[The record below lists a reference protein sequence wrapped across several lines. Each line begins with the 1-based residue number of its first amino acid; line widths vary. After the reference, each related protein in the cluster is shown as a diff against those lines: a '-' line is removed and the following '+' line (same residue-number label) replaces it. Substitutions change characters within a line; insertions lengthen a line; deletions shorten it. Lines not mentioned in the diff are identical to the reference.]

1 MRTIPH
7 LCTVSAAGCFAFGI
21 LSVNGGRI
29 CQEIT
34 QPDPRLAV
42 CTAADL
48 THTTSKE
55 ERNMALDYR
64 KAAQGVL
71 DNIGGA
77 SNVAS
82 AAHCA
87 TRLRLVIKD
96 NSKVNKEAVE
106 NVEGVKGCFE
116 ASGQLQVIFGTGT
129 VNKVFDE
136 FISISGVEAGTKETA
151 KEAAAQKQN
160 PFMRAIKTLGDVFVP
175 IIPAI
180 VASGLL
186 NGILGGLANAFPNLA
201 GSDYYNMI
209 NLFAG
214 AALSML
220 PILIAVSAAKK
231 FGGNPYLAA
240 VIGFIMIHP
249 NLINAWSVATMKA
262 ADIPVW
268 KVFGL
273 TIQQTGYQG
282 HVIPVIIAIL
292 FMSTLEKWLHKH
304 VPEIIDL
311 FVTPLVTV
319 LVTGVLTMT
328 IIGPIFKVVEDWI
341 LLAAQTLIGLPFGI
355 GGLLIGF
362 FYAFTVVAGFHHMYN
377 MIEAQMVSQDPP
389 ANIWMPVATAANVG
403 QGAAAMAVAF
413 KTKSEKTKSLA
424 LPASLSA
431 FLGITE
437 PAIFGVNIRYRT
449 PFIAGCFGGAIG
461 GMIASLFGIKATA
474 YGITG
479 LFGFLITTDFW
490 LQYAIVMIASFAVAF
505 IISFILYK
513 DPETVAKA
521 APEAAKAADPLE
533 KDVQQAVESPVKETI
548 VYAPA
553 EGEAIPSS
561 EVEDPTFAS
570 EALGKGMAIRPS
582 SGKIFAPFDGTVD
595 MVFDTKHAVAVS
607 SDSGVEVLIHVGI
620 DTVNMKGEGFTAHVN
635 SGDSVKKG
643 DLLLEFDMDKI
654 RAAGY
659 KTTIPVI
666 VTNSDDYNDV
676 KAMKTG
682 PVKPGDEV
690 LKVC

>member
-1 MRTIPH
+1 M
-7 LCTVSAAGCFAFGI
+7 S
-21 LSVNGGRI
+21 
-29 CQEIT
+29 
-34 QPDPRLAV
+34 
-42 CTAADL
+42 
-48 THTTSKE
+48 
-55 ERNMALDYR
+55 LDYR

-87 TRLRLVIKD
+87 TRLRLVIND
-96 NSKVNKEAVE
+96 NSKVNTAAIE

-116 ASGQLQVIFGTGT
+116 ASGQLQIIFGTGT

-136 FISISGVEAGTKETA
+136 FIAISGVEAGTKESA

-160 PFMRAIKTLGDVFVP
+160 PFFRAIKTLGDVFVP

-186 NGILGGLANAFPNLA
+186 NGLLGGLSNAIPSLQN
-201 GSDYYNMI
+201 SSYYNMI
-209 NLFAG
+209 NLMAG

-220 PILIAVSAAKK
+220 PILIAISAAKK

-240 VIGFIMIHP
+240 VIGFVMIHP
-249 NLINAWSVATMKA
+249 NLINAWSVATMDA
-262 ADIPVW
+262 AKIPVW
-268 KVFGL
+268 NVFGL

-304 VPEIIDL
+304 VPEILDL

-319 LVTGVLTMT
+319 LVTGILTMT
-328 IIGPIFKVVEDWI
+328 IIGPVFKVVEDWI
-341 LLAAQTLIGLPFGI
+341 LIGARTIITLPFGV

-377 MIEAQMVSQDPP
+377 MIEAQMVSQNPP

-413 KTKSEKTKSLA
+413 KTKNEKTKSMA

-437 PAIFGVNIRYRT
+437 PAIFGVNIRYRK
-449 PFIAGCFGGAIG
+449 PFIAGCCGGAVG
-461 GMIASLFGIKATA
+461 GMLASLFGIKATA

-490 LQYAIVMIASFAVAF
+490 LQYAIVMAVSFVVAFAVSY
-505 IISFILYK
+505 ISYK
-513 DPETVAKA
+513 DETPAQA
-521 APEAAKAADPLE
+521 APVVEKAEIPAGQKPAETAEKPAKEGADGQE
-533 KDVQQAVESPVKETI
+533 KK
-548 VYAPA
+548 VYAPIN
-553 EGEAIPSS
+553 GEAIPSAQ
-561 EVEDPTFAS
+561 VDDPTFAS
-570 EALGKGMAIRPS
+570 EALGKGLAIIPS
-582 SGKIFAPFDGTVD
+582 EGKVYAPFDGTVE
-595 MVFDTKHAVAVS
+595 MLFDTKHAVAVT
-607 SDSGVEVLIHVGI
+607 SDDGVEVLIHVGV
-620 DTVNMKGEGFTAHVN
+620 DTVNLKGEGYTAHTAT
-635 SGDSVKKG
+635 GEKVKKG
-643 DLLLEFDMDKI
+643 QLLLEFDMDRIKK
-654 RAAGY
+654 AGY
-659 KTTIPVI
+659 QTVTPVI
-666 VTNSDDYNDV
+666 VTNSDEYKNV
-676 KAMKTG
+676 RVVKTG
-682 PVKPGDEV
+682 SVRAGDEV
-690 LKVC
+690 LTVC

>member
-1 MRTIPH
+1 M
-7 LCTVSAAGCFAFGI
+7 S
-21 LSVNGGRI
+21 
-29 CQEIT
+29 
-34 QPDPRLAV
+34 
-42 CTAADL
+42 
-48 THTTSKE
+48 
-55 ERNMALDYR
+55 LDYR

-87 TRLRLVIKD
+87 TRLRLVIND
-96 NSKVNKEAVE
+96 NSKVNTAAIE

-116 ASGQLQVIFGTGT
+116 ASGQLQIIFGTGT

-136 FISISGVEAGTKETA
+136 FIAISGVEAGTKESA

-160 PFMRAIKTLGDVFVP
+160 PFFRAIKTLGDVFVP

-186 NGILGGLANAFPNLA
+186 NGLLGGLSNAIPSLQN
-201 GSDYYNMI
+201 SSYYNMI
-209 NLFAG
+209 NLMAG

-220 PILIAVSAAKK
+220 PILIAISAAKK

-240 VIGFIMIHP
+240 VIGFVMIHP
-249 NLINAWSVATMKA
+249 NLINAWSVATMDA
-262 ADIPVW
+262 AKIPVW
-268 KVFGL
+268 NVFGL

-304 VPEIIDL
+304 VPEILDL

-319 LVTGVLTMT
+319 LVTGILTMT
-328 IIGPIFKVVEDWI
+328 IIGPVFKVVEDWI
-341 LLAAQTLIGLPFGI
+341 LIGARTIITLPFGV

-377 MIEAQMVSQDPP
+377 MIEAQMVSQNPP

-413 KTKSEKTKSLA
+413 KTKNEKTKSMA

-437 PAIFGVNIRYRT
+437 PAIFGVNIRYRK
-449 PFIAGCFGGAIG
+449 PFIAGCCGGAVG
-461 GMIASLFGIKATA
+461 GMLASLFGIKATA

-490 LQYAIVMIASFAVAF
+490 LQYAIVMAVSFVVAFAVSY
-505 IISFILYK
+505 ISYK
-513 DPETVAKA
+513 DEAPAQAAPVVEKA
-521 APEAAKAADPLE
+521 AIPAGQKPAETAEEPAKEDADGQE
-533 KDVQQAVESPVKETI
+533 KK
-548 VYAPA
+548 VYAPIN
-553 EGEAIPSS
+553 GEAIPSAQ
-561 EVEDPTFAS
+561 VDDPTFAS
-570 EALGKGMAIRPS
+570 EALGKGLAIIPS
-582 SGKIFAPFDGTVD
+582 EGKVYAPFDGTVE
-595 MVFDTKHAVAVS
+595 MLFDTKHAVAVT
-607 SDSGVEVLIHVGI
+607 SDDGVEVLIHVGV
-620 DTVNMKGEGFTAHVN
+620 DTVNLKGEGYTAHTAT
-635 SGDSVKKG
+635 GEKVKKG
-643 DLLLEFDMDKI
+643 QLLLEFDMDRIKK
-654 RAAGY
+654 AGY
-659 KTTIPVI
+659 QTVTPVI
-666 VTNSDDYNDV
+666 VTNSDEYKNV
-676 KAMKTG
+676 QVVKTG
-682 PVKPGDEV
+682 SVRAGDEV
-690 LKVC
+690 LTVC

>member
-1 MRTIPH
+1 M
-7 LCTVSAAGCFAFGI
+7 S
-21 LSVNGGRI
+21 
-29 CQEIT
+29 
-34 QPDPRLAV
+34 
-42 CTAADL
+42 
-48 THTTSKE
+48 
-55 ERNMALDYR
+55 LDYR

-87 TRLRLVIKD
+87 TRLRLVIND
-96 NSKVNKEAVE
+96 NSKVNTAAIE

-116 ASGQLQVIFGTGT
+116 ASGQLQIIFGTGT

-136 FISISGVEAGTKETA
+136 FIAISGVEAGTKESA

-160 PFMRAIKTLGDVFVP
+160 PFFRAIKTLGDVFVP

-186 NGILGGLANAFPNLA
+186 NGLLGGLSNAIPSLQN
-201 GSDYYNMI
+201 SSYYNMI
-209 NLFAG
+209 NLMAG

-220 PILIAVSAAKK
+220 PILIAISAAKK

-240 VIGFIMIHP
+240 VIGFVMIHP
-249 NLINAWSVATMKA
+249 NLINAWSVATMDA
-262 ADIPVW
+262 AKIPVW
-268 KVFGL
+268 NVFGL

-304 VPEIIDL
+304 VPEILDL

-319 LVTGVLTMT
+319 LVTGILTMT
-328 IIGPIFKVVEDWI
+328 IIGPVFKVVEDWI
-341 LLAAQTLIGLPFGI
+341 LIGARTIITLPFGV

-377 MIEAQMVSQDPP
+377 MIEAQMVSQNPP

-413 KTKSEKTKSLA
+413 KTKNEKTKSMA

-437 PAIFGVNIRYRT
+437 PAIFGVNIRYRK
-449 PFIAGCFGGAIG
+449 PFIAGCCGGAVG
-461 GMIASLFGIKATA
+461 GMLASLFGIKATA

-490 LQYAIVMIASFAVAF
+490 LQYAIVMAVSFVVAFAVSY
-505 IISFILYK
+505 ISYK
-513 DPETVAKA
+513 DEAPAQA
-521 APEAAKAADPLE
+521 APVVEKAEIPAGQKPAETAEEPAKEGADGQE
-533 KDVQQAVESPVKETI
+533 KK
-548 VYAPA
+548 VYAPIN
-553 EGEAIPSS
+553 GEAISS
-561 EVEDPTFAS
+561 AQVNDPTFAS
-570 EALGKGMAIRPS
+570 EALGKGLAIIPS
-582 SGKIFAPFDGTVD
+582 EGKVYAPFDGTVE
-595 MVFDTKHAVAVS
+595 MLFDTKHAVAVT
-607 SDSGVEVLIHVGI
+607 SDDGVEVLIHVGV
-620 DTVNMKGEGFTAHVN
+620 DTVNLKGEGYTAHTAT
-635 SGDSVKKG
+635 GEKVKKG
-643 DLLLEFDMDKI
+643 QLLLEFDMDRIKK
-654 RAAGY
+654 AGY
-659 KTTIPVI
+659 QTVTPVI
-666 VTNSDDYNDV
+666 VTNSDEYKNV
-676 KAMKTG
+676 QVVKTG
-682 PVKPGDEV
+682 SVRAGDEV
-690 LKVC
+690 LTVC

>member
-1 MRTIPH
+1 M
-7 LCTVSAAGCFAFGI
+7 S
-21 LSVNGGRI
+21 
-29 CQEIT
+29 
-34 QPDPRLAV
+34 
-42 CTAADL
+42 
-48 THTTSKE
+48 
-55 ERNMALDYR
+55 LDYR

-87 TRLRLVIKD
+87 TRLRLVIND
-96 NSKVNKEAVE
+96 NSKVNTAAIE

-116 ASGQLQVIFGTGT
+116 ASGQLQIIFGTGT

-136 FISISGVEAGTKETA
+136 FIAISGVEAGTKESA

-160 PFMRAIKTLGDVFVP
+160 PFFRAIKTLGDVFVP

-186 NGILGGLANAFPNLA
+186 NGLLGGLSNAIPSLQN
-201 GSDYYNMI
+201 SSYYNMI
-209 NLFAG
+209 NLMAG

-220 PILIAVSAAKK
+220 PILIAISAARK

-240 VIGFIMIHP
+240 VIGFVMIHP
-249 NLINAWSVATMKA
+249 NLINAWSVATMDA
-262 ADIPVW
+262 AKIPVW
-268 KVFGL
+268 NVFGL

-304 VPEIIDL
+304 VPEILDL

-319 LVTGVLTMT
+319 LVTGILTMT
-328 IIGPIFKVVEDWI
+328 IIGPVFKVVEDWI
-341 LLAAQTLIGLPFGI
+341 LIGARTIITLPFGV

-377 MIEAQMVSQDPP
+377 MIEAQMVSQNPP

-413 KTKSEKTKSLA
+413 KTKNEKTKSMA

-437 PAIFGVNIRYRT
+437 PAIFGVNIRYRK
-449 PFIAGCFGGAIG
+449 PFIAGCCGGAVG
-461 GMIASLFGIKATA
+461 GMLASLFGIKATA

-490 LQYAIVMIASFAVAF
+490 LQYAIVMAVSFVVAFAVSY
-505 IISFILYK
+505 ISYK
-513 DPETVAKA
+513 DETPAQA
-521 APEAAKAADPLE
+521 APVVEKAEIPAGQKPAETAEEPAKEGADGQE
-533 KDVQQAVESPVKETI
+533 KK
-548 VYAPA
+548 VYAPIN
-553 EGEAIPSS
+553 GEAIPSAQ
-561 EVEDPTFAS
+561 VDDPTFAS
-570 EALGKGMAIRPS
+570 EALGKGLAIIPS
-582 SGKIFAPFDGTVD
+582 EGKVYAPFDGTVE
-595 MVFDTKHAVAVS
+595 MLFDTKHAVAVT
-607 SDSGVEVLIHVGI
+607 SDDGVEVLIHVGV
-620 DTVNMKGEGFTAHVN
+620 DTVNLKGEGYTAHTAT
-635 SGDSVKKG
+635 GEKVKKG
-643 DLLLEFDMDKI
+643 QLLLEFDMDRIKK
-654 RAAGY
+654 AGY
-659 KTTIPVI
+659 QTVTPVI
-666 VTNSDDYNDV
+666 VTNSDEYKNV
-676 KAMKTG
+676 QVVKTG
-682 PVKPGDEV
+682 SVRAGDEV
-690 LKVC
+690 LTVC

>member
-1 MRTIPH
+1 M
-7 LCTVSAAGCFAFGI
+7 S
-21 LSVNGGRI
+21 
-29 CQEIT
+29 
-34 QPDPRLAV
+34 
-42 CTAADL
+42 
-48 THTTSKE
+48 
-55 ERNMALDYR
+55 LDYR

-87 TRLRLVIKD
+87 TRLRLVIND
-96 NSKVNKEAVE
+96 NSKVNTAAIE

-116 ASGQLQVIFGTGT
+116 ASGQLQIIFGTGT

-136 FISISGVEAGTKETA
+136 FIAISGVETGTKESA

-160 PFMRAIKTLGDVFVP
+160 PFFRAIKTLGDVFVP

-186 NGILGGLANAFPNLA
+186 NGLLGGLSNAIPALQD
-201 GSDYYNMI
+201 SSYYNMI
-209 NLFAG
+209 NLMAG

-220 PILIAVSAAKK
+220 PILIAISAAKK

-240 VIGFIMIHP
+240 VIGFVMIHP
-249 NLINAWSVATMKA
+249 NLINAWSVATMDA
-262 ADIPVW
+262 AEIPVW
-268 KVFGL
+268 HVFGL

-304 VPEIIDL
+304 VPEILDL

-319 LVTGVLTMT
+319 LVTGILTMT
-328 IIGPIFKVVEDWI
+328 IIGPVFKVVEDWI
-341 LLAAQTLIGLPFGI
+341 LIGARALITLPFGV

-377 MIEAQMVSQDPP
+377 MIEAQMVSQNPP

-413 KTKSEKTKSLA
+413 KTKNEKTKSMA

-437 PAIFGVNIRYRT
+437 PAIFGVNIRYRK
-449 PFIAGCFGGAIG
+449 PFIAGCCGGAVG
-461 GMIASLFGIKATA
+461 GMLASLFGIKATA

-490 LQYAIVMIASFAVAF
+490 LQYAIVMAVSFVVAFAVSY
-505 IISFILYK
+505 ISYK
-513 DPETVAKA
+513 DEAPAQA
-521 APEAAKAADPLE
+521 APVVEKADIPAGQKNAE
-533 KDVQQAVESPVKETI
+533 KTEEPAQESSDGQEKK
-548 VYAPA
+548 VYAPVS
-553 EGEAIPSS
+553 GEAIPSS
-561 EVEDPTFAS
+561 QVDDPTFAS
-570 EALGKGMAIRPS
+570 EALGKGLAIIPS
-582 SGKIFAPFDGTVD
+582 EGKVYAPFDGTVE
-595 MVFDTKHAVAVS
+595 MLFDTKHAVAVT
-607 SDSGVEVLIHVGI
+607 SDDGVEILIHVGV
-620 DTVNMKGEGFTAHVN
+620 DTVNLKGEGYTAHTAT
-635 SGDSVKKG
+635 GEKVKKG
-643 DLLLEFDMDKI
+643 QLLLEFDMDRI
-654 RAAGY
+654 RKAGY
-659 KTTIPVI
+659 QTVTPVI
-666 VTNSDDYNDV
+666 VTNSDEYKSV
-676 KAMKTG
+676 QVVKTG
-682 PVKPGDEV
+682 SVQAGDEV
-690 LKVC
+690 LTVC